1 MNRMHYS
8 VYAVERGGKF
18 LKSDFRRFTLF
29 PLEAVHF
36 GSYSRA
42 AEWAAKIGGKVIRVT
57 IEHPGVYRD
66 IGDLINT
73 HVVSTEPA

>member
-1 MNRMHYS
+1 MHYS

-42 AEWAAKIGGKVIRVT
+42 AEWAAKIGG
-57 IEHPGVYRD
+57 
-66 IGDLINT
+66 
-73 HVVSTEPA
+73 